1 MGVPTPQRRAMSWLK
16 SGVLIGGLIGWLFG
30 VASAVGAT
38 RPNVVVILAD
48 DLGWGDLRANN
59 PASRIP
65 TPQLDRLASEGVRF
79 TDAHSPSAVC
89 TPTRYGLLTG
99 RYAWRTRLTKGVL
112 WGYSPPLIEPG
123 RVTLPEFLRGHGYA
137 TFGVG
142 KWHLGLQ
149 FATRAPADFS
159 DLGKPAADPSLID
172 WSRPFRAG
180 PHTAGF
186 DQFFGIPASLD
197 MEPYFFIQND
207 RALEAPSAWT
217 AGSRSQRQGGEGFWR
232 AGPRA
237 PGFTIEGCQTALAE
251 RAVQSVREAATAT
264 RPFFLYFALTSPH
277 DPWVPTPEFQGK
289 SGIGPRGDFVL
300 EMDQVVGRVLR
311 ALEDAGVAENTLVVF
326 TSDNGAHWL
335 PKEVESTGHAANGG
349 WRGMK
354 SDAWEGGHRVPFLAR
369 WPGHI
374 RAGTTSDALVGLNDL
389 YATLADV
396 LGERVPK
403 GAAEDSVSFRR
414 ALLGRPQS
422 PRPPLVLHAIDGT
435 FALREGPWKFIEGET
450 SGGWTAG
457 RVATPGQL
465 YRLDA
470 DGTESANLWN
480 DAPEQV
486 RRMQQALAR
495 VKQGRGTP
503 PR

>member
-1 MGVPTPQRRAMSWLK
+1 MGLLGVPPNARSE
-16 SGVLIGGLIGWLFG
+16 
-30 VASAVGAT
+30 
-38 RPNVVVILAD
+38 RPNIVVILAD
-48 DLGWGDLRANN
+48 DLGWGDPRCNN

-65 TPQLDRLASEGVRF
+65 TPHLDRLAGEGVRF

-99 RYAWRTRLTKGVL
+99 RYAWRTHLTKGVL

-123 RVTLPEFLRGHGYA
+123 RVTLPEFLRRQGYA
-137 TFGVG
+137 TLGVG
-142 KWHLGLQ
+142 KWHLGLH
-149 FATRAPADFS
+149 FATRQPAEFG
-159 DLGKPAADPSLID
+159 DLGKPAVDPALID
-172 WSRPFRAG
+172 WNRPFLAG

-207 RALEAPSAWT
+207 RPLEAPTGWT
-217 AGSRSQRQGGEGFWR
+217 PGNRSQREGGEGFWR

-237 PGFTIEGCQTALAE
+237 PGFTIESCQTTLSE
-251 RAVQSVREAATAT
+251 RAVRMVQDAASAT
-264 RPFFLYFALTSPH
+264 RPFFLYLALTSPH
-277 DPWVPTPEFQGK
+277 DPWVSTAEFRDK
-289 SGIGPRGDFVL
+289 SGVGARGDFVM
-300 EMDQVVGRVLR
+300 EMDHVVGRVLR
-311 ALEDAGVAENTLVVF
+311 ALEASGAARKTLVIF

-369 WPGHI
+369 WPGRI
-374 RAGTTSDALVGLNDL
+374 PAGTTSDALVGLNDL
-389 YATLADV
+389 YATIAEV
-396 LGERVPK
+396 IGERVPA

-435 FALREGPWKFIEGET
+435 FALRDGPWKLIAGGT

-465 YRLDA
+465 YRLDR
-470 DGTESANLWN
+470 DGTESANRWS
-480 DAPEQV
+480 DEPKRV
-486 RRMQQALAR
+486 GRMQKALHALRR
-495 VKQGRGTP
+495 VGP
-503 PR
+503 SN